1 MKIALCGLGKAGKE
15 VALALQKR
23 MDLELVCGLCRDNS
37 TASKKTM
44 GEIFNLPDLEL
55 PVYEIKDAK
64 LAFALHRPDVVIDFS
79 SKEAT
84 LRLLPLLVDQQVS
97 IVICT
102 TGFTPEELMNLQ
114 NYGKNKGIA
123 VAYTPN
129 VTIGINVMMNLAAI
143 VAQCLPHFDYQIT
156 EMHHSKKADPVS
168 GTAYK
173 IEEALLKNLPEDKE
187 SIPINAVRAGG
198 YIGYH
203 EVLSVGQNERIT
215 IVHESF
221 SRQAFADG
229 AILAAEFIQERAGYF
244 EMAEIVQNYLNDK
257 PYHEVETEDASKVK
271 HIEEIKHHTVKKDS
285 AIS

>member
-15 VALALQKR
+15 VALALRKR
-23 MDLELVCGLCRDNS
+23 IDLELVCGICRDNS
-37 TASKKTM
+37 TASEKTM
-44 GEIFNLPDLEL
+44 GDIFDLPDMEI
-55 PVYEIKDAK
+55 PIYEMKDAK

-79 SKEAT
+79 SKDAT
-84 LRLLPLLVDQQVS
+84 LMLLPLLVDQQVS

-102 TGFTPEELMNLQ
+102 TGFSPEELMDLQ
-114 NYGKNKGIA
+114 NYGIQNNIA

-156 EMHHSKKADPVS
+156 EMHHSKKADPIS

-173 IEEALLKNLPEDKE
+173 IENALMQNLPKE
-187 SIPINAVRAGG
+187 KGPIPINAVRAGG
-198 YIGYH
+198 YVGYH

-229 AILAAEFIQERAGYF
+229 AIMAAQYIEARRGYF
-244 EMAEIVQNYLNDK
+244 EMAEIVQNYLNDG
-257 PYHEVETEDASKVK
+257 PHCPLETEDLTKVK
-271 HIEEIKHHTVKKDS
+271 HIEEIKHHVIKKDS